1 MENYRYFIRIPNHL
15 GDTIMAQPAV
25 EAFLQLNENEKT
37 VLMMPDWAK
46 PIYKKE
52 GNVKIIALPSNRRH
66 GFSAVLFQV
75 RELRK
80 YKIETGILLT
90 PSFSSALALFAGGIK
105 NRYGY
110 AGDGR
115 RMLLNNCVTLAKED
129 RLHRSEKYKLLLENA
144 GKKRLEIPP
153 PRILISDS
161 QKYSVADLLEQN
173 GITRTDRYLVIGPQ
187 AVAESRRWGTENYAA
202 LAGLL
207 IKNLDIK
214 IVLIG
219 TANQY
224 NSGQKIA
231 FDPENIK
238 NLCGKTDI
246 EQAALILAG
255 AVLFIGNDSGLAHL
269 ASSVDIPLLILS
281 GADNPKETSPISDKK
296 TVIIKSYLDCIS
308 CVKNICPKSGIEYM
322 SCMKEISV
330 KEIFEIIS
338 QNILSRFQP

>member
-1 MENYRYFIRIPNHL
+1 
-15 GDTIMAQPAV
+15 
-25 EAFLQLNENEKT
+25 
-37 VLMMPDWAK
+37 
-46 PIYKKE
+46 
-52 GNVKIIALPSNRRH
+52 
-66 GFSAVLFQV
+66 
-75 RELRK
+75 
-80 YKIETGILLT
+80 
-90 PSFSSALALFAGGIK
+90 
-105 NRYGY
+105 
-110 AGDGR
+110 
-115 RMLLNNCVTLAKED
+115 LNNCVTLAKED

-238 NLCGKTDI
+238 NR
-246 EQAALILAG
+246 LI
-255 AVLFIGNDSGLAHL
+255 
-269 ASSVDIPLLILS
+269 
-281 GADNPKETSPISDKK
+281 
-296 TVIIKSYLDCIS
+296 
-308 CVKNICPKSGIEYM
+308 
-322 SCMKEISV
+322 
-330 KEIFEIIS
+330 
-338 QNILSRFQP
+338 SRF

>member
-238 NLCGKTDI
+238 N
-246 EQAALILAG
+246 
-255 AVLFIGNDSGLAHL
+255 
-269 ASSVDIPLLILS
+269 DIPLLILS